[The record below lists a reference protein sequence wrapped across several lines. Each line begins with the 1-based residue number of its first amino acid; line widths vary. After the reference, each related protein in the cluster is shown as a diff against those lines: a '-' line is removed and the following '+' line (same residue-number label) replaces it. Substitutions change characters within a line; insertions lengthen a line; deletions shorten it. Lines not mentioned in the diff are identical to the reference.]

1 MFVKFC
7 EIVKIN
13 IWCIMRLSFLRGVV
27 MKKLNLFNLA
37 WPIFVETL
45 LFMLLG
51 FVDVFV
57 LSKYNDLAASSVN
70 TANQAISI
78 TTIVFTVISTASAV
92 LISQYLGAKKR
103 ENASRI
109 AALSIA
115 FHLVFGVL
123 ISLVFVFFSKPILS
137 FIGAEG
143 KVLEFASQYLFV
155 VGGFIFLQAL
165 LSSMSVIIRNHG
177 MTRISMYVTLGMNV
191 MNTALDIIFVL
202 GLFGF
207 PEMGVMGVAIATTF
221 SRIVGTAVLAV
232 VLFKKV
238 EKPSVFK
245 LLKPF
250 PKEDVKN
257 IVKIG
262 VPSAFE
268 TFLYNVSQV
277 VITSIVLNCLTDA
290 ELITKTYVQN
300 ITMFFYIFTVAISQA
315 SQIIT
320 GHLVGAKKHDEVKKR
335 AYRYYLYALSITMT
349 ISVFGIIF
357 GKSLMGIFTDD
368 VNIITMGAEILCINI
383 FLEAGR
389 TTNLVIIGCLRGA
402 GDVYFPTIC
411 AIFSM
416 IIVSTLGS
424 YIFAVV
430 LGMGIYG
437 LWIAIAA
444 DEVIRGILMLF
455 RWRSGKWQTKAIT
468 K

>member
-1 MFVKFC
+1 
-7 EIVKIN
+7 
-13 IWCIMRLSFLRGVV
+13 
-27 MKKLNLFNLA
+27 MKKLKLFNMA
-37 WPIFVETL
+37 WPIFIETL

-57 LSKYNDLAASSVN
+57 LSKYDDLAASSVN

-109 AALSIA
+109 AALSIT
-115 FHLVFGVL
+115 FHLIFGAVISTVYVL
-123 ISLVFVFFSKPILS
+123 FSKPILS

-143 KVLEFASQYLFV
+143 TVLDFASQYLSI
-155 VGGFIFLQAL
+155 VGGFVFLQAL

-177 MTRISMYVTLGMNV
+177 MTQISMYVTLGMNI
-191 MNTALDIIFVL
+191 MNTVLDVIFVL
-202 GLFGF
+202 GLFGL
-207 PEMGVMGVAIATTF
+207 PKMGVMGVAIATTF
-221 SRIVGTAVLAV
+221 SRFVGTVVLAV

-238 EKPSVFK
+238 EKPTIFK

-268 TFLYNVSQV
+268 TFLYNISQV
-277 VITSIVLNCLTDA
+277 VITAIVLNCLTDA

-300 ITMFFYIFTVAISQA
+300 ITMFFYLFTVAISQA

-320 GHLVGAKKHDEVKKR
+320 GHLVGAKKFDEVKRK
-335 AYRYYLYALSITMT
+335 AYRNYLYALSIT
-349 ISVFGIIF
+349 ISICIVGAIF
-357 GKSLMGIFTDD
+357 GEKLMGIFTADE
-368 VNIITMGAEILCINI
+368 VVIALGAQVLFINI
-383 FLEAGR
+383 FLELGR

-411 AIFSM
+411 AVFSM
-416 IIVSTLGS
+416 ILVSTLGS
-424 YIFAVV
+424 YILAVV
-430 LGMGIYG
+430 CGLGIHG

-444 DEVIRGILMLF
+444 DEVIRGILMLL
-455 RWRSGKWQTKAIT
+455 RWRSGKWRTKGIN

>member
-1 MFVKFC
+1 
-7 EIVKIN
+7 
-13 IWCIMRLSFLRGVV
+13 
-27 MKKLNLFNLA
+27 MKKLKLFNMA
-37 WPIFVETL
+37 WPIFIETL

-57 LSKYNDLAASSVN
+57 LSKFDDLAASSVN

-78 TTIVFTVISTASAV
+78 TTIVFTVISNASAV
-92 LISQYLGAKKR
+92 LISQYLGAKKGG
-103 ENASRI
+103 NASRI
-109 AALSIA
+109 AALSIT
-115 FHLVFGVL
+115 FHLIFGAI
-123 ISLVFVFFSKPILS
+123 ISVVFVLFSRPILS

-143 KVLEFASQYLFV
+143 NVLEFASQYLSI

-165 LSSMSVIIRNHG
+165 LSAMSVIIRNHG
-177 MTRISMYVTLGMNV
+177 MTQISMYVTLGMNI
-191 MNTALDIIFVL
+191 MNTVLDVILVL

-207 PEMGVMGVAIATTF
+207 PKMGVMGVAVATTF
-221 SRIVGTAVLAV
+221 SRIAGTVILVIA
-232 VLFKKV
+232 LFKKV
-238 EKPSVFK
+238 EKPSIFR

-250 PKEDVKN
+250 PKEDIKN

-268 TFLYNVSQV
+268 TFLYNISQV
-277 VITSIVLNCLTDA
+277 VITSIVLNCLTDD
-290 ELITKTYVQN
+290 ELITKTYMHN
-300 ITMFFYIFTVAISQA
+300 ITMIFYVFSVAISQA

-320 GHLVGAKKHDEVKKR
+320 GHLVGAKEFEKVKKR
-335 AYRYYLYALSITMT
+335 AYRYYLYALTITMT
-349 ISVFGIIF
+349 ISVLGIVF
-357 GKSLMGIFTDD
+357 GKNLMGIFTDD
-368 VNIITMGAEILCINI
+368 MAVITMGASLFMINI

-411 AIFSM
+411 AVFSM
-416 IIVSTLGS
+416 ILVSTLGS

-437 LWIAIAA
+437 LWVAIAA

-455 RWRSGKWQTKAIT
+455 RWRSGKWRTKAIT

>member
-1 MFVKFC
+1 
-7 EIVKIN
+7 
-13 IWCIMRLSFLRGVV
+13 
-27 MKKLNLFNLA
+27 MKKLKLFNLA
-37 WPIFVETL
+37 WPIFIETL

-57 LSKYNDLAASSVN
+57 LSKYDDLAASSVN

-109 AALSIA
+109 AALSIT

-123 ISLVFVFFSKPILS
+123 ISLVFVLFSGPILS

-143 KVLEFASQYLFV
+143 TVLEFASQYLSI

-177 MTRISMYVTLGMNV
+177 MTQISMYVTLGMNI
-191 MNTALDIIFVL
+191 MNTALDVIFVL

-207 PEMGVMGVAIATTF
+207 PKMGVMGVAVATTF
-221 SRIVGTAVLAV
+221 SRIVGTVVLAV

-238 EKPSVFK
+238 EKPSIFK

-268 TFLYNVSQV
+268 TFLYNISQI
-277 VITSIVLNCLTDA
+277 VITSIVLNCLTNA

-320 GHLVGAKKHDEVKKR
+320 GHLVGAKELDEVNRR
-335 AYRYYLYALSITMT
+335 AYRSYLYALAITMG
-349 ISVFGIIF
+349 ISVLGIIF
-357 GKSLMGIFTDD
+357 GRQLMGIFTKDTE
-368 VNIITMGAEILCINI
+368 VIAMGASLFIINI

-411 AIFSM
+411 AVFSM
-416 IIVSTLGS
+416 MLVSTLGS

-430 LGMGIYG
+430 LNMGIYG

-455 RWRSGKWQTKAIT
+455 RWRSGKWRTKGIT